1 MNSLTRIM
9 SYDKT
14 KIKNQENCNC
24 MKCVSVENAELK
36 NQTIEYPKLSEEE
49 IEKII
54 FERYSDKDEKTK
66 TFIRKALR
74 VHGDCYDYSNV
85 IYVKAK
91 SEVEII
97 CRVEGH
103 KPFLQTPDK
112 HLSGHGCSIC
122 GVKKRANEQR
132 LLLAEFIEKSNKK
145 HGIGTY
151 DYSESK
157 YINYITKVK
166 IICPKEGHGEFWQT
180 PSNHLKGKGCPMC
193 ACNRK
198 LTTEEF
204 IRRAKEVHDEITYDY
219 SKTKYINAKTK
230 VIIICPKHGE
240 FEQTPRDH
248 LRGYGCLICGGNQK
262 LTTEEFIEKAKSIH
276 DKESYDYSKI
286 EYVNNHTKV
295 IIICPK
301 HGEFEQTPS
310 NHLKGEGCPICGLK
324 YRAEIHTLTTKEF
337 IEKAN
342 KVQGI
347 GVYDYSKVEYIN
359 AKTKITIIC
368 PKHGEFLQTPAKHLQ
383 SDGCPK
389 CNKNKGEEVVRKFL
403 ILHNIEFEEQ
413 KTFKNCKYK
422 QPLKFDFYLPKYN
435 LCVESDGSPHYR
447 KVNWNGKMTD
457 EEMEENL
464 KLNQHRD
471 NIKNDYCKKNGIVL
485 LRFNAFEILKKLT
498 EYFQNHAIIAPFN
511 L

>member
-122 GVKKRANEQR
+122 GVKKRA
-132 LLLAEFIEKSNKK
+132 
-145 HGIGTY
+145 
-151 DYSESK
+151 
-157 YINYITKVK
+157 
-166 IICPKEGHGEFWQT
+166 
-180 PSNHLKGKGCPMC
+180 
-193 ACNRK
+193 
-198 LTTEEF
+198 
-204 IRRAKEVHDEITYDY
+204 
-219 SKTKYINAKTK
+219 
-230 VIIICPKHGE
+230 
-240 FEQTPRDH
+240 
-248 LRGYGCLICGGNQK
+248 
-262 LTTEEFIEKAKSIH
+262 
-276 DKESYDYSKI
+276 
-286 EYVNNHTKV
+286 
-295 IIICPK
+295 
-301 HGEFEQTPS
+301 
-310 NHLKGEGCPICGLK
+310 
-324 YRAEIHTLTTKEF
+324 EIHTLTTKEF

-368 PKHGEFLQTPAKHLQ
+368 PKHGEFLQTLAKHLQ

-435 LCVESDGSPHYR
+435 LCIESDGSPHYR

-457 EEMEENL
+457 EEMKENL

>member
-1 MNSLTRIM
+1 
-9 SYDKT
+9 
-14 KIKNQENCNC
+14 
-24 MKCVSVENAELK
+24 MKRLNYTNEM
-36 NQTIEYPKLSEEE
+36 LSRD
-49 IEKII
+49 
-54 FERYSDKDEKTK
+54 FR
-66 TFIRKALR
+66 L
-74 VHGDCYDYSNV
+74 VHGEKYDYSKVNLT
-85 IYVKAK
+85 
-91 SEVEII
+91 
-97 CRVEGH
+97 R
-103 KPFLQTPDK
+103 FD
-112 HLSGHGCSIC
+112 
-122 GVKKRANEQR
+122 
-132 LLLAEFIEKSNKK
+132 
-145 HGIGTY
+145 
-151 DYSESK
+151 SK
-157 YINYITKVK
+157 VC
-166 IICPKEGHGEFWQT
+166 IICPKHGEFWQT

-219 SKTKYINAKTK
+219 SKTKYINAK
-230 VIIICPKHGE
+230 
-240 FEQTPRDH
+240 
-248 LRGYGCLICGGNQK
+248 
-262 LTTEEFIEKAKSIH
+262 
-276 DKESYDYSKI
+276 
-286 EYVNNHTKV
+286 TKV

-435 LCVESDGSPHYR
+435 LCIESDGSPHYR